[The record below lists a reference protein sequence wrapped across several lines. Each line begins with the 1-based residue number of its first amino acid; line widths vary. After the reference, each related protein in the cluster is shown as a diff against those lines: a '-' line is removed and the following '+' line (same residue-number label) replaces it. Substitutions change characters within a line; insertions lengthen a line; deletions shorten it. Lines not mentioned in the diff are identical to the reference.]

1 MKIVV
6 LLTVLFSAR
15 GVLGCSCIW
24 SSLDKQIGRAD
35 DVFVGVVERIDSPFG
50 RTYPDFNNQHVGI
63 NFGRKTTLSV
73 VKSIKGIAHD
83 HYEVWSSYGGGDC
96 GIEFKVGLTYL
107 VVARDLNR
115 VHVTFLCDGTRWI
128 GCDDHGE
135 IAALTGMTV
144 APDAIYDENFQCVS
158 PPLLIGDRDPELER
172 NEKYKVRMVID
183 KEGNVTDFGFLFAAC
198 TKECTERQAAFERTV
213 HNWRFL
219 PAMLNGHPVA
229 YRFRELS
236 RFRIHTTTEM
246 QVWR

>member
-1 MKIVV
+1 MLLAFALSAHEV
-6 LLTVLFSAR
+6 LA
-15 GVLGCSCIW
+15 CSCL
-24 SSLDKQIGRAD
+24 SYSFAKQLERAQ
-35 DVFVGVVERIDSPFG
+35 DVFVGVVERVDSPFG
-50 RTYPDFNNQHVGI
+50 RTYPDIHNQQVGI

-83 HYEVWSSYGGGDC
+83 HYEVWSAYGGGDC

-107 VVARDLNR
+107 VAARDVNG

-128 GCDDHGE
+128 GCDDRGDIE
-135 IAALTGMTV
+135 RLTGMTA
-144 APDAIYDENFQCVS
+144 APDAVYDENFQCVS

-172 NEKYKVRMVID
+172 NEKYRVRMVVD
-183 KEGNVTDFGFLFAAC
+183 KEGNVTDFAFLFPAC
-198 TKECTERQAAFERTV
+198 TRECKERQAAFERTI

-236 RFRIHTTTEM
+236 RFRVKTTTEM
-246 QVWR
+246 RPWR